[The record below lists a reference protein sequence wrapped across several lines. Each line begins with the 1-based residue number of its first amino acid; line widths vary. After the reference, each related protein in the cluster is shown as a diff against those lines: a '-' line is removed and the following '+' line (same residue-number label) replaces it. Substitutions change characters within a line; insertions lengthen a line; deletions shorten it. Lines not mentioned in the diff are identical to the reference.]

1 MADNCGFYCGWGMAG
16 RQAKVLSLAQ
26 VSAVLGHLSQGR
38 HATRDRAMFLLS
50 AKAGLRAK
58 EIAQATWAMVL
69 DAEGRVG
76 DALHLEDRAAKMRS
90 GRFVPLNRELRDA
103 LIGLH
108 AERNPRPEQAII
120 YSERGQSMSAQSVVR
135 WFFDLYRRLGF
146 TGCSSHSGRRT
157 FITQAARKVST
168 VGGSLRDV
176 MELAGHRSLQTTSR
190 YIESDTEAKRRVVNL
205 V

>member
-1 MADNCGFYCGWGMAG
+1 MAG
-16 RQAKVLSLAQ
+16 KQAKVLTGPQ
-26 VSAVLGHLSQGR
+26 VNIVLGHL
-38 HATRDRAMFLLS
+38 TRSRYPARDEVIFLLS

-58 EIAQATWAMVL
+58 EIAQATWAMVMNA
-69 DAEGRVG
+69 DGQIG
-76 DALHLEDRAAKMRS
+76 DALHLEDRAAKMGS
-90 GRFVPLNRELRDA
+90 GRFVPLNKDLRNA
-103 LIGLH
+103 LVRLY
-108 AERNPRPEQAII
+108 AERQPRPEHTII
-120 YSERGQSMSAQSVVR
+120 YSERGLSMSAQSVTR

-157 FITQAARKVST
+157 FITQAARKAST

-190 YIESDTEAKRRVVNL
+190 YIESDTEAKRRLVNL